1 MNSYGSDNL
10 IERFGLGSILT
21 TLGIKSA
28 EAAEIVELSDSWVI
42 STWGMPEWALMVS
55 MVGGVMFIINQILAR
70 KIAQEILKKLR
81 RENENEKN
89 KNK

>member
-1 MNSYGSDNL
+1 MDNSGSGNG

-21 TLGIKSA
+21 TFGIKSA
-28 EAAEIVELSDSWVI
+28 EAADIVELSDSWVI

-55 MVGGVMFIINQILAR
+55 MIGGVMFIINQILAR

-81 RENENEKN
+81 RENENN